1 MPSRGCLLQST
12 SETSDCRKILK
23 VRRQDRVPE
32 KVWSWDGVGRGV
44 SELFRCSSG
53 FGLVLGK
60 SLLQRK
66 NPGHR
71 IDGSRFRRCLSEND
85 EHQHGL
91 MNNATKRGWDGRYR
105 APQPECVVD
114 LLKRLLQQWESKRAV
129 MLVILPRAARQR
141 DLFSIEWKAGGSPVP
156 VS

>member
-1 MPSRGCLLQST
+1 MFLG
-12 SETSDCRKILK
+12 
-23 VRRQDRVPE
+23 
-32 KVWSWDGVGRGV
+32 VW
-44 SELFRCSSG
+44 

-91 MNNATKRGWDGRYR
+91 MNNATKRGWDGRYKVGHR
-105 APQPECVVD
+105 
-114 LLKRLLQQWESKRAV
+114 
-129 MLVILPRAARQR
+129 
-141 DLFSIEWKAGGSPVP
+141 SPSVWWIC
-156 VS
+156 